1 MSSFEVVSHPRVLTD
16 VPVLDTVIAV
26 HAQELGEDL
35 VGYRNH
41 SYRVLNLCLALGPTE
56 VEVERIATAAAYH
69 DLGIWTHRT
78 FDYLEPSAG
87 LAAAHLQA
95 EGKVGWIPEV
105 TEMIHHH
112 HKLSQYRLEAHPL
125 VEPFRQ
131 ADWIDVSRGLFTF
144 GVSRARVRELFAIWP
159 SAGFHRRLVELELR
173 RLRTHPWNPL
183 PMFRL

>member
-1 MSSFEVVSHPRVLTD
+1 VSHSDVLGHRHVLTD
-16 VPVLDTVIAV
+16 VQTLDTVIAA
-26 HAQELGEDL
+26 HADELGEDL

-41 SYRVLNLCLALGPTE
+41 SYRVLNLCLTLGPAE
-56 VEVERIATAAAYH
+56 AHLERVAIAAAYH

-95 EGKVGWIPEV
+95 ESKAAWIPEV
-105 TEMIHHH
+105 TEMIRHH
-112 HKLSQYRLEAHPL
+112 HKLSRYRRAAHAL

-131 ADWIDVSRGLFTF
+131 ADWIDVSRGLLTF
-144 GVSRARVRELFAIWP
+144 GVSKTRVGELFAIWP
-159 SAGFHRRLVELELR
+159 SAGFHRRLVELEMR
-173 RLRTHPWNPL
+173 RLRTHPWSPL

>member
-1 MSSFEVVSHPRVLTD
+1 MSHTDVVGHRPVLTD
-16 VPVLDTVIAV
+16 VQTLDTVIAA
-26 HAQELGEDL
+26 HAEALGRDL
-35 VGYRNH
+35 VAYRNH
-41 SYRVLNLCLALGPTE
+41 SYRVLNLCLAVGPAE
-56 VEVERIATAAAYH
+56 AAVERIAIAAAYH

-95 EGKVGWIPEV
+95 ESKWAWIPEV
-105 TEMIHHH
+105 TEMIRHH
-112 HKLSQYRLEAHPL
+112 HKLSRYRPGAHPL

-144 GVSRARVRELFAIWP
+144 GVSRARVRELFVIWP
-159 SAGFHRRLVELELR
+159 SAGFHRRLAELELR